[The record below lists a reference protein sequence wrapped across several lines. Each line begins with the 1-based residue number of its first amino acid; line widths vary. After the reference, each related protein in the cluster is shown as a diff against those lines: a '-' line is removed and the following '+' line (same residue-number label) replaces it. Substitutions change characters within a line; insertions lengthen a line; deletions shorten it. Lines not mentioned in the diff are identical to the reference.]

1 MSRILIGIW
10 NFCGHCRNTR
20 PRRVPIGATCQ
31 MIAGFG
37 IYLKR
42 GPNRMHRIEAF
53 LERLDPSPPRLEPV
67 TPPKFVSSLT
77 TKKLQFFFRYF
88 PQFSTLM
95 EIPHEKPWK
104 IAEDRTLRAG
114 SPPPSRS
121 IPLNVHVLKHLPRAS
136 RPPEHNLSSPPIDSP
151 RTTYAASCPTKAWI
165 SRLVTLACG

>member
-10 NFCGHCRNTR
+10 NFCGHCRNTC

-42 GPNRMHRIEAF
+42 GPNRVHRIEAF

-67 TPPKFVSSLT
+67 TPPKIVSSLT

-88 PQFSTLM
+88 PQFSSMM
-95 EIPHEKPWK
+95 EIPPEKPWK
-104 IAEDRTLRAG
+104 IAEDRTLNG
-114 SPPPSRS
+114 
-121 IPLNVHVLKHLPRAS
+121 VQV
-136 RPPEHNLSSPPIDSP
+136 PPEH
-151 RTTYAASCPTKAWI
+151 AA
-165 SRLVTLACG
+165 

>member
-1 MSRILIGIW
+1 MSRILIGIL
-10 NFCGHCRNTR
+10 NFCRHCRNTR

-31 MIAGFG
+31 MNAGFR

-42 GPNRMHRIEAF
+42 GPNSVHRIEAF

-67 TPPKFVSSLT
+67 TPPKIVSSLT

-104 IAEDRTLRAG
+104 IAEDITLKAG
-114 SPPPSRS
+114 SSPPPSRGGNLADHKGLHLQS
-121 IPLNVHVLKHLPRAS
+121 I
-136 RPPEHNLSSPPIDSP
+136 SPPIGKMAVQIDS
-151 RTTYAASCPTKAWI
+151 
-165 SRLVTLACG
+165 VTFCQFTF

>member
-20 PRRVPIGATCQ
+20 PRRVPIGETCQ

-42 GPNRMHRIEAF
+42 GPNRVHRIEAF
-53 LERLDPSPPRLEPV
+53 LERLDPSPTRLEPV
-67 TPPKFVSSLT
+67 TPLKIVSSLT

-95 EIPHEKPWK
+95 EIPHMENSG
-104 IAEDRTLRAG
+104 RQ
-114 SPPPSRS
+114 
-121 IPLNVHVLKHLPRAS
+121 
-136 RPPEHNLSSPPIDSP
+136 NL
-151 RTTYAASCPTKAWI
+151 
-165 SRLVTLACG
+165 

>member
-10 NFCGHCRNTR
+10 NFYGHCRNTR

-42 GPNRMHRIEAF
+42 GPNRVHRIEAF

-67 TPPKFVSSLT
+67 TPPKIVSSLT

-104 IAEDRTLRAG
+104 IAEDRTLKAG
-114 SPPPSRS
+114 
-121 IPLNVHVLKHLPRAS
+121 
-136 RPPEHNLSSPPIDSP
+136 SSPP
-151 RTTYAASCPTKAWI
+151 RAEMPTLKLLFLNDLRSKTFGQI
-165 SRLVTLACG
+165 QNLVPHRLMSRLKSKITRGDTL

>member
-42 GPNRMHRIEAF
+42 GPNRVHRIEAF

-67 TPPKFVSSLT
+67 TPPKIVSSLT

-104 IAEDRTLRAG
+104 IAEDRTLKAG
-114 SPPPSRS
+114 
-121 IPLNVHVLKHLPRAS
+121 
-136 RPPEHNLSSPPIDSP
+136 SSPP
-151 RTTYAASCPTKAWI
+151 RAEEAT
-165 SRLVTLACG
+165 